1 MRIILMAILALSIL
15 SDTTRNLQD
24 EDLLDLTKPVSRKER
39 KKSGSIGGSRTS
51 MEGDSRRQVINLK
64 LTLLS
69 IDKQDYQLG
78 DYAICEVRLDNIS
91 KSPILLPWSA
101 DYDKVKPNDEET
113 PPGFLSA
120 FLNLTAVDANE
131 GLIFF
136 NGVSIYG
143 SALLP
148 ESIKRLDPGKSVRI
162 KMRSLLTIGS
172 ADVVDR
178 IVKRL
183 PIKMKMNARFAFGEG
198 SNYKAYLS
206 ENPIGIELR
215 KRTD

>member
-1 MRIILMAILALSIL
+1 VRIILMAILSLSFL
-15 SDTTRNLQD
+15 SNLARNPQD
-24 EDLLDLTKPVSRKER
+24 EYLLDLTKPVSRKER
-39 KKSGSIGGSRTS
+39 KKSGSMGGSSAS

-69 IDKQDYQLG
+69 LDKQDYRLG
-78 DYAICEVRLDNIS
+78 DYVICEVRLHNIS
-91 KSPILLPWSA
+91 KSPVFLPWSA
-101 DYDKVKPNDEET
+101 DYDKVKPNDEKT

-120 FLNLTAVDANE
+120 FLNLTAMDENE

-148 ESIKRLDPGKSVRI
+148 GSIKQLDPGKSVRI
-162 KMRSLLTIGS
+162 KMRPMLTIGS

-183 PIKMKMNARFAFGEG
+183 PFKMKLNARFASGDG
-198 SNYKAYLS
+198 SGYKAYMS
-206 ENPIGIELR
+206 EHSIGIELQ
-215 KRTD
+215 KRSD